1 MQNALR
7 RTIDLQK
14 SDRVPFH
21 VLLLPALE
29 DVDALLEWHVD
40 MDQVGLPSDTLGFWF
55 DLYVGAEGHA
65 LAPDKIAKSET
76 PAHDAIRI
84 RLTATRMIRLSP
96 LLYVFTRLLSVAVQ
110 HERAD
115 SIPLPSDAV
124 ENLVD
129 EQAASAAA
137 KAAAAAAKKEAAELK
152 VPASR
157 IRKMMLADDEVGKI
171 GQTTPILI
179 SKALELFIGA
189 LAKEAAEKT
198 KERDA
203 KTVSIGDLKA
213 VVDAVEDYDFLRD
226 VVADFA
232 EGGDEPEDAH
242 AGDDE
247 GEGEQ

>member
-1 MQNALR
+1 MR
-7 RTIDLQK
+7 
-14 SDRVPFH
+14 
-21 VLLLPALE
+21 
-29 DVDALLEWHVD
+29 
-40 MDQVGLPSDTLGFWF
+40 GC
-55 DLYVGAEGHA
+55 
-65 LAPDKIAKSET
+65 
-76 PAHDAIRI
+76 
-84 RLTATRMIRLSP
+84 
-96 LLYVFTRLLSVAVQ
+96 
-110 HERAD
+110 
-115 SIPLPSDAV
+115 
-124 ENLVD
+124 
-129 EQAASAAA
+129 
-137 KAAAAAAKKEAAELK
+137 KEAAELK
-152 VPASR
+152 FPASR

>member
-1 MQNALR
+1 MGGVSEEGRALPRGVREGVEGGRARAPRGVRAALR
-7 RTIDLQK
+7 
-14 SDRVPFH
+14 
-21 VLLLPALE
+21 A
-29 DVDALLEWHVD
+29 
-40 MDQVGLPSDTLGFWF
+40 
-55 DLYVGAEGHA
+55 
-65 LAPDKIAKSET
+65 SET
-76 PAHDAIRI
+76 AGGRGVPRRVAHAPA
-84 RLTATRMIRLSP
+84 
-96 LLYVFTRLLSVAVQ
+96 Q
-110 HERAD
+110 G
-115 SIPLPSDAV
+115 V
-124 ENLVD
+124 EC
-129 EQAASAAA
+129 EGRRRRGGGETGRSAAMRGC
-137 KAAAAAAKKEAAELK
+137 KEAAELK
-152 VPASR
+152 FPASR